1 MQGWRTAFS
10 WRASCPA
17 KIFIPKETG
26 YLDRE
31 KEVLA
36 LETRLREGEV
46 VLHPKY
52 LEWVARLE
60 EEYVR
65 MTERTQRV

>member
-1 MQGWRTAFS
+1 M
-10 WRASCPA
+10 
-17 KIFIPKETG
+17 
-26 YLDRE
+26 
-31 KEVLA
+31 LA

-65 MTERTQRV
+65 MMERTQRVETGDKELELAYGREDRS

>member
-1 MQGWRTAFS
+1 MLWRSSSEKHLPWLCHPYAT
-10 WRASCPA
+10 
-17 KIFIPKETG
+17 
-26 YLDRE
+26 YL
-31 KEVLA
+31 
-36 LETRLREGEV
+36 

-52 LEWVARLE
+52 LEYIAKLE

>member
-1 MQGWRTAFS
+1 M
-10 WRASCPA
+10 
-17 KIFIPKETG
+17 
-26 YLDRE
+26 
-31 KEVLA
+31 LA

-52 LEWVARLE
+52 LEWVAMLE

>member
-1 MQGWRTAFS
+1 
-10 WRASCPA
+10 
-17 KIFIPKETG
+17 
-26 YLDRE
+26 
-31 KEVLA
+31 VLA

-65 MTERTQRV
+65 MMERTQRVETGDKELELAYGREDRS